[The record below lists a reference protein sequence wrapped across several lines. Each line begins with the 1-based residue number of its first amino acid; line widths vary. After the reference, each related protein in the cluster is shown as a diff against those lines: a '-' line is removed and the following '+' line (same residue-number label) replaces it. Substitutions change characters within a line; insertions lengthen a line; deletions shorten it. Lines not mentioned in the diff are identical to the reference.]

1 MKLREITRR
10 PVNEGII
17 PEGAKTWWA
26 KHGKRIVRFLSVA
39 NIAMI
44 INDAAELEDKIQRL
58 PKDKM
63 TKEAYTASVLSLVGN
78 MVATYG
84 LPETMFVL
92 GGVLGGTLTAATGP
106 GFLAGA
112 GIGSIVGL
120 LASFPV
126 GFLYSE
132 KLEDLVAWL
141 VKKYYLGD
149 EHAVIRGPNDEH
161 EPLGAPINDA
171 AAKFAQKQA
180 IKMGLPDTS
189 PTAERVLK
197 MAKWYRAHPAEIKP

>member
-1 MKLREITRR
+1 MKLRELIR
-10 PVNEGII
+10 PQINEGII

-26 KHGKRIVRFLSVA
+26 KYGKRITRLASAA
-39 NIAMI
+39 NIALLI
-44 INDAAELEDKIQRL
+44 QDAIELEDSINRL

-78 MVATYG
+78 MVAVNG

-92 GGVLGGTLTAATGP
+92 GGVIGGVFTAATGV
-106 GFLAGA
+106 GFFAGV
-112 GIGSIVGL
+112 GIGSILGL
-120 LASFPV
+120 LVSFPV
-126 GFLYSE
+126 GWFYNDT
-132 KLEDLVAWL
+132 LEDLVAWL

-149 EHAVIRGPNDEH
+149 ENAFIRGPNDEH
-161 EPLGAPINDA
+161 EPLGAPVNDA

-197 MAKWYRAHPAEIKP
+197 MAKWYRAHPAEIK

>member
-1 MKLREITRR
+1 MKLREIIR
-10 PVNEGII
+10 PQINEGII
-17 PEGAKTWWA
+17 PESAKTWWA
-26 KHGKRIVRFLSVA
+26 KYGKRITRLASAA
-39 NIAMI
+39 NIALI
-44 INDAAELEDKIQRL
+44 IHDAIELEDSIDRL

-78 MVATYG
+78 MVAVNG

-92 GGVLGGTLTAATGP
+92 GGVLGGVFTAATGP
-106 GFLAGA
+106 GFFAGA

-126 GFLYSE
+126 GFFYND

-149 EHAVIRGPNDEH
+149 ENSFIRGPNDEH
-161 EPLGAPINDA
+161 EPLGAPVNDA

-180 IKMGLPDTS
+180 VKMGLPDTS

-197 MAKWYRAHPAEIKP
+197 MAKWYRAHPAEIK